1 MLTVFTVTVFLWGSQ
16 TNMKD
21 ECDRREEGD
30 SWEGSEILN
39 RVAREVRLTNTGAK
53 LTGDKGPFSL
63 QRAEGTNPKCRGP
76 EAGPRLVRLRTS
88 KEACKAAAE

>member
-1 MLTVFTVTVFLWGSQ
+1 MLTVFMVTVFLWGSQ

-21 ECDRREEGD
+21 KCDRREEGD

-53 LTGDKGPFSL
+53 LTEIRVHS
-63 QRAEGTNPKCRGP
+63 TCRGLKERTP
-76 EAGPRLVRLRTS
+76 SAEAPRPGPD
-88 KEACKAAAE
+88 